1 MITLASNSSMQ
12 GATAR
17 FPFEVTLYERPTELS
32 LSERQALGA
41 IVSWAS
47 AGKKGWPPGTK
58 MPIASLLRPLYDLLD
73 HMGVTNTAKRL
84 YTIRTS
90 VIYLLIRAMHR
101 HQCTFWAFSE
111 DQWCELLGQDY
122 YAYVR
127 YHGVTANAR
136 HQLIGVAYQLCNF
149 KRLERLGRLSY
160 PALACKLL
168 GTDVF
173 EQAVVDLQTDLRTWG
188 YTRQGNTKAL
198 RAALAEALLTQR
210 SPSVSDLEQAVLER
224 LYQTADAK
232 ATRRGLVLL
241 SYVLVRRG
249 QLSLPLGRDGKVVNK
264 ERIDHRRAIEGVPGP
279 WLQWCERWYAT
290 SPLQPSSRVSTVYRL
305 LQVGRWLAQ
314 TYPHIQEPADWN
326 LEISAAFV
334 AAVDRAK
341 VGQWS
346 NPVSAVARRIGQ
358 PFSARGKEGFY
369 RCVRT
374 FFTDCQEWGWIAR
387 RFNPARSLRTPGSVR
402 ALIGPDPRVIGDAT
416 WAKLVWA
423 GLNLSDR
430 DLGGAIDG
438 KDHRHLYPTPMLQ
451 ALAIVWLF
459 SGLRR
464 DEILRLRVGCIR
476 WQTHLP
482 LDKSNPNEQACLLD
496 VPVNKTNTAFTK
508 PVDAMVGQAIGAW
521 EIQRPPQPNWPD
533 LKTGQSVQFLFC
545 HRGRPLGLS
554 YLNRVLIPLLCQKAG
569 VPQEDA
575 RGPITSHRAR
585 STIASQLYNAKEPFS
600 LVELQAWL
608 GHTSPESTQ
617 HYAKVSPTK
626 LAQSYKDAGYFARN
640 LRAVEVLI
648 DQQAIQ
654 SGAAAQGEPWKYY
667 DLGHGYCTYDFFD
680 QCMHRMA
687 CAKCSFYRPKAS
699 AESQL
704 VEGKKNLQRMLQ
716 EIPLL
721 DDERAA
727 VEDGL
732 NAMDHLLVRL
742 AGIPTPDQGLG

>member
-1 MITLASNSSMQ
+1 MTDIAANGSTAA
-12 GATAR
+12 GTAGRFPCAATAC
-17 FPFEVTLYERPTELS
+17 ECPTELS
-32 LSERQALGA
+32 LTERQALGA
-41 IVSWAS
+41 IVSWTG
-47 AGKKGWPPGTK
+47 AGKKGWPPGAKT
-58 MPIASLLRPLYDLLD
+58 PLASLLRPLYDLLD
-73 HMGVTNTAKRL
+73 QMGVDNTVKRL
-84 YTIRTS
+84 YTIRTT
-90 VIYLLIRAMHR
+90 VICLLVRAMHR
-101 HQCTFWAFSE
+101 HQCTFWAFSV
-111 DQWCELLGQDY
+111 DQWCDLLGQDY

-136 HQLIGVAYQLCNF
+136 HQLIGIAYLLCNF
-149 KRLERLGRLSY
+149 NQLERLGKLSY

-168 GTDVF
+168 GTAVF
-173 EQAVVDLQTDLRTWG
+173 EQVVSGLLTDLHTWG
-188 YTRQGNTKAL
+188 YTKRGNTTAL
-198 RAALAEALLTQR
+198 RAALAEALLIQR
-210 SPSVSDLEQAVLER
+210 SPSLTDLEQPVLER

-232 ATRRGLVLL
+232 VTRRGLVLL

-249 QLSLPLGRDGKVVNK
+249 QIQHPLGRDGKVINK
-264 ERIDHRRAIEGVPGP
+264 ERIDHRRAIEGVPAP
-279 WLQWCERWYAT
+279 WLRWCERWYAT
-290 SPLQPSSRVSTVYRL
+290 SPLQVSSRVSTLYRL

-314 TYPHIQEPADWN
+314 SYPHIQEPADWT

-346 NPVSAVARRIGQ
+346 NPVASAARRLGQ

-374 FFTDCQEWGWIAR
+374 FFTDCQEWGWISR
-387 RFNPARSLRTPGSVR
+387 RFNPARSLRTPGSIR

-423 GLNLSDR
+423 GLNLSDS

-464 DEILRLRVGCIR
+464 DEILRLRIGCIR
-476 WQTHLP
+476 WQAHSPTNQS
-482 LDKSNPNEQACLLD
+482 DTNEQTCLLD

-508 PVDAMVGQAIGAW
+508 PVDAMVGQAIAAW
-521 EIQRPPQPNWPD
+521 ESQRPPQPQWPD
-533 LKTGQSVQFLFC
+533 RKTGQSVQFLFC
-545 HRGRPLGLS
+545 HRGRPVGLS

-569 VPQEDA
+569 VPREDA

-585 STIASQLYNAKEPFS
+585 STIASQLYNAKEPFT

-608 GHTSPESTQ
+608 GHSSPESTQ

-680 QCMHRMA
+680 QCVHRMA

-699 AESQL
+699 AETQL
-704 VEGKKNLQRMLQ
+704 IEGKKNLQRMLQ

-732 NAMDHLLVRL
+732 TAMDHLLARL
-742 AGIPTPDQGLG
+742 AGVPTPDQ

>member
-1 MITLASNSSMQ
+1 MTDFASTGSMPS
-12 GATAR
+12 AAAR
-17 FPFEVTLYERPTELS
+17 FPFDATLYERPTELS

-41 IVSWAS
+41 IVGWAS

-58 MPIASLLRPLYDLLD
+58 IPLASLLRPLYDLLD

-101 HQCTFWAFSE
+101 HQCSFWAFSE
-111 DQWCELLGQDY
+111 DQWCDLLGQDY

-136 HQLIGVAYQLCNF
+136 HQLIGVAYQLCDF
-149 KRLERLGRLSY
+149 KHLERLGRLSY

-173 EQAVVDLQTDLRTWG
+173 EQAVVDLQTDLLTWG
-188 YTRQGNTKAL
+188 YTRLGNAKAL

-210 SPSVSDLEQAVLER
+210 SPSVIDLEQAVLER

-249 QLSLPLGRDGKVVNK
+249 QLRLPLGRDGKVVNK

-279 WLQWCERWYAT
+279 WLGWCERWYAT

-314 TYPHIQEPADWN
+314 TYPHIQEPADWT

-346 NPVSAVARRIGQ
+346 NPVASAAKRLGQ
-358 PFSARGKEGFY
+358 PFSAQGKDGFY

-423 GLNLSDR
+423 GLNLSDS

-438 KDHRHLYPTPMLQ
+438 RDHRHLYPTPMLQ

-476 WQTHLP
+476 WQVPSPTNQ
-482 LDKSNPNEQACLLD
+482 SNTNEQTCLLD

-508 PVDAMVGQAIGAW
+508 PVDALVGQAIAAW
-521 EIQRPPQPNWPD
+521 ESQRPPQPDWPD
-533 LKTGQSVQFLFC
+533 RKTGQLVQFLFC

-569 VPQEDA
+569 VPREDA

-680 QCMHRMA
+680 QCVHRMA

-732 NAMDHLLVRL
+732 SAMDHLLVRL
-742 AGIPTPDQGLG
+742 AGIPTPDQNLG